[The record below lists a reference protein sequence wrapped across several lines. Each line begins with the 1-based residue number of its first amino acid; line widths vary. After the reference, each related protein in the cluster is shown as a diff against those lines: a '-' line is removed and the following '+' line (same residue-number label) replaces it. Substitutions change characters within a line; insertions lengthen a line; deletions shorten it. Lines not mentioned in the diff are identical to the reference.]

1 MEIPIGGIILKLE
14 KKKKRYNLLFKEQVQ
29 VPSAMRQLRVMFK
42 HKKKKKM
49 LQPKNKK
56 HKNFLEKIKKR

>member
-14 KKKKRYNLLFKEQVQ
+14 KKKKRYNLLFKEQVGTFSYA
-29 VPSAMRQLRVMFK
+29 SAGTTQ
-42 HKKKKKM
+42 KKKKKM

>member
-14 KKKKRYNLLFKEQVQ
+14 KKKKRYNLLFKEQVGTFSYA
-29 VPSAMRQLRVMFK
+29 SANVQ